1 MNHENVGFPG
11 SQGARLAGRIDAP
24 EGEPAAYALFA
35 HCFTCSKDLKSA
47 GAISRELVARGIA
60 VLRFDFTGLGASGG
74 EFADTNFT
82 SNVEDLVAA
91 ADFLR
96 RERQAPALLV
106 GHSLGGTAMLAAAA
120 RIPEAVAVAT
130 IGAPS
135 DTRLLRAKLAAR
147 LPQLAGDSGTGAA
160 PRRAGLTAEARAAEG
175 TGPGVEEAGQGV
187 ERAAEGTEDA
197 VEGVKRAGQGAVK
210 TAEGVEEAVESV
222 GQTEE
227 PAFEVNLGGPRPVR
241 IRRQLLE
248 DLAGDHLGGVL
259 AGLGKALLLFHSP
272 ADRIVGIEQ
281 AERLFLAARHPKSF
295 VSLGDADHLLS
306 NPRDASQAGAV
317 LAAWATRYLAA
328 GSGQGSHV
336 NGQDPH
342 AGQSPHAIG
351 QGPGQVGVATGTG
364 IPALPAVLGTVAGQ
378 GSRAASGVVTGTG
391 IPALPA
397 TLGAAETGELSAGT
411 GSESPLG
418 AGAATPSLPALAAGE
433 VEVTGGAPALRQE
446 VRAGGHL
453 LVADEPVADGGAD
466 AGPTPYGLLLAAL
479 GTCTGMTL
487 RLYADRKG
495 MPLTGTR
502 VRLRHSRD
510 HRVDCEQCA
519 ESGAR
524 IERIDRQ
531 LELLGPL
538 SEEQRARLLAIA
550 DRCPVHR
557 TLTSHVEV
565 VTRLV

>member
-11 SQGARLAGRIDAP
+11 SQGARLAGRIDTPA
-24 EGEPAAYALFA
+24 GEPAAYALFA

-47 GAISRELVARGIA
+47 GAISRELVVRGIA

-74 EFADTNFT
+74 EFADTNFS

-147 LPQLAGDSGTGAA
+147 LPQLAGDSGPGGA
-160 PRRAGLTAEARAAEG
+160 PGRAGLTAEARAAGG
-175 TGPGVEEAGQGV
+175 TG
-187 ERAAEGTEDA
+187 
-197 VEGVKRAGQGAVK
+197 
-210 TAEGVEEAVESV
+210 EGVEEAVEDIAKA
-222 GQTEE
+222 GE
-227 PAFEVNLGGPRPVR
+227 PALEINLGGPRPVR

-272 ADRIVGIEQ
+272 ADRIVGIEH

-306 NPRDASQAGAV
+306 DPRDASQAGAV

-328 GSGQGSHV
+328 VSGQNPHAS
-336 NGQDPH
+336 GQDPH
-342 AGQSPHAIG
+342 AGQSPYASA
-351 QGPGQVGVATGTG
+351 QGPHAATGGLAAGGGVGADIGIPEIPVTLGAAAGQVGAAAAGVVTGTG
-364 IPALPAVLGTVAGQ
+364 IPALPAVLGPVAGQ
-378 GSRAASGVVTGTG
+378 VTATTADVTG

-397 TLGAAETGELSAGT
+397 TVGAAETGELSAGT
-411 GSESPLG
+411 GSEPLLG

-433 VEVTGGAPALRQE
+433 VEVTGAAPGLRQE
-446 VRAGGHL
+446 VRAGGHR

-479 GTCTGMTL
+479 GACTGMTL

-495 MPLTGTR
+495 IPLTGTR

-510 HRVDCEQCA
+510 HRVDCEQCT

-538 SEEQRARLLAIA
+538 SEEQRARMVAIA

>member
-227 PAFEVNLGGPRPVR
+227 PAFEINLGGPRPVR

-351 QGPGQVGVATGTG
+351 QGPGKV
-364 IPALPAVLGTVAGQ
+364 
-378 GSRAASGVVTGTG
+378 GVVTGTG

-418 AGAATPSLPALAAGE
+418 AGAATPSLPAFAAGE

>member
-227 PAFEVNLGGPRPVR
+227 PAFEINLGGPRPVR

-351 QGPGQVGVATGTG
+351 QGPGKV
-364 IPALPAVLGTVAGQ
+364 
-378 GSRAASGVVTGTG
+378 GVVTGTG

-446 VRAGGHL
+446 VRVGGHR

>member
-1 MNHENVGFPG
+1 MTRENVGFPG
-11 SQGARLAGRIDAP
+11 SQGVRLAGRIDSP
-24 EGEPAAYALFA
+24 DGEPAAYALFA

-47 GAISRELVARGIA
+47 GAISRELVARGVA

-74 EFADTNFT
+74 DFADTNFS

-135 DTRLLRAKLAAR
+135 ETHLLRTKLAASLAR
-147 LPQLAGDSGTGAA
+147 LGGGAA
-160 PRRAGLTAEARAAEG
+160 PGAATAAGSAATAAGVAKAAAGVAGTAE
-175 TGPGVEEAGQGV
+175 PV
-187 ERAAEGTEDA
+187 
-197 VEGVKRAGQGAVK
+197 
-210 TAEGVEEAVESV
+210 
-222 GQTEE
+222 
-227 PAFEVNLGGPRPVR
+227 FELSLGGPRPVR

-248 DLAGDHLGGVL
+248 DLAGDHLEGVL

-272 ADRIVGIEQ
+272 ADRIVGIEH

-306 NPRDASQAGAV
+306 DPRDASQAGAV
-317 LAAWATRYLAA
+317 LAAWAARYLPA
-328 GSGQGSHV
+328 GSGQGPQVSSQ
-336 NGQDPH
+336 GPH
-342 AGQSPHAIG
+342 AGSQGPQVSSQGTHAGGEGPHATTVSSAAGGGIG
-351 QGPGQVGVATGTG
+351 TAGGVVDPSGTLGPAAGVTTGTG
-364 IPALPAVLGTVAGQ
+364 IPALPAVLGPAGTAEWLGGGDGPQ
-378 GSRAASGVVTGTG
+378 LA
-391 IPALPA
+391 P
-397 TLGAAETGELSAGT
+397 GAAA
-411 GSESPLG
+411 
-418 AGAATPSLPALAAGE
+418 PSLPALAAGE
-433 VEVTGGAPALRQE
+433 VEVTGAAPGLRQE
-446 VRAGGHL
+446 VRAGGHR

-510 HRVDCEQCA
+510 HRADCEQCT

-538 SEEQRARLLAIA
+538 SEEQRARLVAIA

-565 VTRLV
+565 VTWLV